1 VRLAD
6 AREPKMSDTSGRTYG
21 TQFAH
26 YDLDTHSWKTWP
38 GTGLWGSIEY
48 SETWPKT
55 GCMSDG
61 RAFELPTSV
70 PRIIASDSSSSSLLP
85 TPNVAKVSNDLEV
98 TCSGDGRERPNKLG
112 WAIAMLPTPKASGG
126 NRGDC
131 PSEAMW
137 NSPDLGAVSVHFPT
151 PTASDATGGGQ
162 HPSKRVGHTRQL
174 IDTILVLSGEPTP
187 PLFDVGNV

>member
-1 VRLAD
+1 
-6 AREPKMSDTSGRTYG
+6 
-21 TQFAH
+21 
-26 YDLDTHSWKTWP
+26 
-38 GTGLWGSIEY
+38 
-48 SETWPKT
+48 
-55 GCMSDG
+55 MSDG

-112 WAIAMLPTPKASGG
+112 WAIAMLPTITASDADKARD
-126 NRGDC
+126 NPAQAKRK
-131 PSEAMW
+131 
-137 NSPDLGAVSVHFPT
+137 SPPISAVSVHFPT